1 MAFMGQMFVFC
12 LINVDPNVDRNASVA
27 RNMKEESFMS
37 VQNVFH
43 LIKEKQIEWVDFRF
57 ADLAGKAHHVSV
69 PAKEINE
76 QTFVNGV
83 AFDGSSIHGF
93 RGIEESDMVMLPDP
107 ETAYVDPFTARPT
120 LIVMCNIYTP
130 DGERYDRDPRSIAQ
144 KAEEYL
150 QSTGI
155 GTTAYFAPESE
166 FFIFDDVRFESGM
179 NTSFYA
185 VDSAEAFWNTAR
197 KEEGGNLGFKVP
209 IKGGYVPVAPT
220 DTQQDIR
227 SEMCRLM
234 MEAGMRIERHHHEV
248 ATAGQGEINF
258 RFDTLTRTADN
269 LMKYKYIVH
278 NVARKF
284 GKVATFMPKP
294 LFGDNGSGMHVHQS
308 IFNGDTPL
316 FYEKGAY
323 ANLSDIA
330 MCYIGGI
337 LYHAPALI
345 AITNPSTNSFKRLV
359 PGYEAPVNLVFSKGN
374 RSAAVRIPVAAVTP
388 KGCRIEFRTPDS
400 TSNPYLAFAAM
411 LMAGLDGIKKK
422 LDARALGYGPID
434 RNIYELSEA
443 EKKEIRSVPSS
454 LDEALDALEADNE
467 FLLEGGVFTK
477 EFIENYV
484 ELKRAEAKAVSIRVH
499 PHEYSLYF
507 DC

>member
-1 MAFMGQMFVFC
+1 
-12 LINVDPNVDRNASVA
+12 
-27 RNMKEESFMS
+27 MS
-37 VQNVFH
+37 VQNILN
-43 LIKEKQIEWVDFRF
+43 LIKEKNIEWVDFRF
-57 ADLAGKAHHVSV
+57 VGLSGKAQHISL
-69 PAKEINE
+69 PASAVKEE
-76 QTFVNGV
+76 TFQNGV
-83 AFDGSSIHGF
+83 AFDGSSIPGF
-93 RGIEESDMVMLPDP
+93 RSIEESDMVMMPDP
-107 ETAYVDPFTARPT
+107 SSTFVDPFTAHPT
-120 LIVMCNIYTP
+120 LVIMCDIFTP
-130 DGERYDRDPRSIAQ
+130 DGQRYDRDPRSIAQ
-144 KAEEYL
+144 KAEQYL
-150 QSTGI
+150 KETGI
-155 GTTAYFAPESE
+155 GTAAYFAPESE

-179 NTSFYA
+179 NKSYFE
-185 VDSAEAFWNTAR
+185 VDSVEAAWNTGR

-209 IKGGYVPVAPT
+209 VKGGYVPVAPM
-220 DTQQDIR
+220 DSQQDIR

-234 MEAGMRIERHHHEV
+234 EEAGLKIERHHHEV
-248 ATAGQGEINF
+248 ATAGQAEINF
-258 RFDTLTRTADN
+258 RFDTLTKTADN

-278 NVARKF
+278 NTAHQY

-323 ANLSDIA
+323 ANLSETA
-330 MCYIGGI
+330 LYYIGGI

-374 RSAAVRIPVAAVTP
+374 RSAAIRIPIAAVTP

-411 LMAGLDGIKKK
+411 LMAGLDGIQKKIDPIK
-422 LDARALGYGPID
+422 LGYGPLD
-434 RNIYELSEA
+434 KNIYELSDA
-443 EKKEIRSVPSS
+443 EKNEIRSVPAS
-454 LDEALDALEADNE
+454 LDAALDALEADHE
-467 FLLEGGVFTK
+467 FLTAGGVFSK
-477 EFIENYV
+477 EFIANYI
-484 ELKRAEAKAVSIRVH
+484 EFKRAEAKAVNIRVH